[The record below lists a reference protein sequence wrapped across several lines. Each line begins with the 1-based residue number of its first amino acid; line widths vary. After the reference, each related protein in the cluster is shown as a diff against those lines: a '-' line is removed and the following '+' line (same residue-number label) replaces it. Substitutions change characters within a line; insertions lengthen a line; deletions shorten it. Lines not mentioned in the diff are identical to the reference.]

1 MTDDEQRDGG
11 VLAGLPA
18 SRPQRRSRRRRDD
31 GGAAAKAPAPVAPA
45 AASSGA
51 TKRSA
56 AAKPAAS
63 GRPATTTRAKATSSA
78 KGTASAKRS
87 PSSAAGAGRSDR
99 RIAQPGQP
107 AGTPPRSD
115 RGEPPHRDQ
124 DGGGVVGTAVQAA
137 GELANIGL
145 TAGGQFVRG
154 VLSRLPRP

>member
-18 SRPQRRSRRRRDD
+18 SRPQRRSRRRRDE
-31 GGAAAKAPAPVAPA
+31 GGATVEAPAPP
-45 AASSGA
+45 
-51 TKRSA
+51 
-56 AAKPAAS
+56 
-63 GRPATTTRAKATSSA
+63 
-78 KGTASAKRS
+78 ASA
-87 PSSAAGAGRSDR
+87 SASGAGRPDR

>member
-31 GGAAAKAPAPVAPA
+31 GGTAETAAPA
-45 AASSGA
+45 APTSSSASS
-51 TKRSA
+51 KRSA
-56 AAKPAAS
+56 SGKPAAS
-63 GRPATTTRAKATSSA
+63 GRQATTARAKAT
-78 KGTASAKRS
+78 TSAKRS
-87 PSSAAGAGRSDR
+87 SSTAARPARSDR

-107 AGTPPRSD
+107 AGSPARADQS
-115 RGEPPHRDQ
+115 EPPHREQ